1 MAGMA
6 SARIHQANDQASA
19 EVMAGR
25 LRAAGIPVEVV
36 RADAGPPYG
45 GLGLSTAY
53 DLLVPAHLD
62 RRARRA
68 LGIRAEDRPEDRRG
82 TVAVLVFAGPALVV
96 ALLGLLQRLG

>member
-1 MAGMA
+1 MAG
-6 SARIHQANDQASA
+6 ARIHQANDQASA
-19 EVMAGR
+19 EVMAAR
-25 LRAAGIPVEVV
+25 LRQEGIPAEIV

-53 DLLVPAHLD
+53 DILVPAHLD

-68 LGIRAEDRPEDRRG
+68 LVIRATDRPADRRG
-82 TVAVLVFAGPALVV
+82 TIALIVFAGLALLV